1 MNLICLGRTYTKY
14 KNLAPDD
21 RSSPKRQMEILA
33 YWARTGNKE
42 REGVGCVQNTSG
54 KQGLEISDRPEN
66 AGNRTLYAVVVE
78 DFTYAYRT
86 N

>member
-1 MNLICLGRTYTKY
+1 
-14 KNLAPDD
+14 
-21 RSSPKRQMEILA
+21 MEILA
-33 YWARTGNKE
+33 YLARAGNKE

-54 KQGLEISDRPEN
+54 KQGLKIWDGPEN

-86 N
+86 NQVMKR